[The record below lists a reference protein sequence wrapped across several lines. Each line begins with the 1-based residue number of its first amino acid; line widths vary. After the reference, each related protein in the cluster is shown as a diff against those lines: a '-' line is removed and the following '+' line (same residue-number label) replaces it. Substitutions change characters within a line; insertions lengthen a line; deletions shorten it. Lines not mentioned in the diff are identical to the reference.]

1 MNKAFTE
8 IHRKKKRIELDNK
21 SKECQSYQYSRH
33 STNVKLN
40 KKTKIN

>member
-8 IHRKKKRIELDNK
+8 IHRKKRIELDNK
-21 SKECQSYQYSRH
+21 YKECQSYQYSRH